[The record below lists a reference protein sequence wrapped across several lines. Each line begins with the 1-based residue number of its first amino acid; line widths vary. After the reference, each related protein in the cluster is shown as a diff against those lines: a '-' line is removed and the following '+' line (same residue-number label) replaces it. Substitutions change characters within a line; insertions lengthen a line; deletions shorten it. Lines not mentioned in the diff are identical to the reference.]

1 MVLNCSKMTDE
12 KYDKARKQQSQNR
25 TLFLVF
31 FAFVGIAAWYI
42 LNNASKRQQLKQA
55 SLNKNEPVVLKV
67 PPAQSMKSLVAE
79 VQELDA
85 AVRKIKASGV
95 MPMETDPEAL
105 VATKKLQEATRRL
118 LGARYGHEEP
128 YRVEI
133 ILEFQDT
140 IPDFEEKGKDGSILL
155 EMAPSR
161 LQPHSIF
168 SFLEVARQYK
178 GGAFHRIANHVLQ
191 VMVKGN
197 FPHLAFQ
204 EYSEEYPH
212 KERTVG
218 YAGRPSGPAWYVSI
232 MDNVKNHGPGSQQ
245 DKNPY
250 EADSCFG
257 RVIRGYDEEVQRIRK
272 VPGNGFLDDRKK
284 HVLIKEM
291 KILVPG
297 DGPDAVDGYVEWKEE
312 L

>member
-1 MVLNCSKMTDE
+1 MTDE

-25 TLFLVF
+25 GLLLVF
-31 FAFVGIAAWYI
+31 FLFVAAAAWYI
-42 LNNASKRQQLKQA
+42 LSNASERQKLKTLKSA
-55 SLNKNEPVVLKV
+55 VVPVLKV
-67 PPAQSMKSLVAE
+67 PPAQSMESLIKE
-79 VQELDA
+79 VEELDA
-85 AVRKIKASGV
+85 QVRRIKATGV
-95 MPMETDPEAL
+95 IMETDEESLA
-105 VATKKLQEATRRL
+105 ATKKLQEATRRL

-128 YRVEI
+128 YRVKVV
-133 ILEFQDT
+133 LEFQDT
-140 IPDFEEKGKDGSILL
+140 IPDFDEKGADGSILL
-155 EMAPSR
+155 EMAPTR
-161 LQPHSIF
+161 LQPHSVF

-178 GGAFHRIANHVLQ
+178 GGAFHRIAGHVLQ

-204 EYSEEYPH
+204 EYSKEYPH

-218 YAGRPSGPAWYVSI
+218 YAGRPSGPAWYVSTQ
-232 MDNVKNHGPGSQQ
+232 DNVRNHGPGSQQ
-245 DKNPY
+245 KENPY

-257 RVIRGYDEEVQRIRK
+257 KVIEGYDDEVQRIRK
-272 VPGNGFLDDRKK
+272 VPGQGFIDDKKK

-291 KILVPG
+291 KILVPS